1 MSEHRLNFVKEAL
14 ARCKA
19 AQDQATAAWHLDEPQ
34 TTAAVCPP
42 QLEQDPAGAGAGVAF
57 AAVVMAVASD
67 ASKVSA
73 DVPKPSEPA
82 RTAAAPG
89 LSGTPQGPAFS
100 AVPTVSGAAGG
111 VSGTTA
117 ATGRPSAGPVPPNV
131 AASASAEHAPATDP
145 LTALALAQHLMN
157 FKLWHTE
164 DQARRKDVDD
174 AVIAACKRSIDA
186 LNQRRNDFMEKV
198 DACIVAMCLPH
209 LPAPAEGRRP
219 RYNTE
224 SVGAAV
230 DRLSIISLK
239 AYHMREET
247 ERTDA
252 DAAHIDACRHKLTT
266 LLDQR
271 DELFTAILELI
282 DDYAAGRT
290 RPRVY
295 YQFKMYNDPRLNPA
309 LYKNRQS

>member
-1 MSEHRLNFVKEAL
+1 MTHPFVMDVDAVDLNKVPMRTLRTGAKMPAVGIGTFGSDRFDDA
-14 ARCKA
+14 AIAKA
-19 AQDQATAAWHLDEPQ
+19 
-34 TTAAVCPP
+34 
-42 QLEQDPAGAGAGVAF
+42 
-57 AAVVMAVASD
+57 
-67 ASKVSA
+67 
-73 DVPKPSEPA
+73 
-82 RTAAAPG
+82 
-89 LSGTPQGPAFS
+89 
-100 AVPTVSGAAGG
+100 VSGALRVGYRLVDCAACYGNEAAIGAALAKALSGG
-111 VSGTTA
+111 LARSELFVVSK
-117 ATGRPSAGPVPPNV
+117 VWNDM
-131 AASASAEHAPATDP
+131 HAP
-145 LTALALAQHLMN
+145 
-157 FKLWHTE
+157 
-164 DQARRKDVDD
+164 DD
-174 AVIAACKRSIDA
+174 VIAACKRSIDA
-186 LNQRRNDFMEKV
+186 FNQRRNDFMEKV

-247 ERTDA
+247 ERTDV
-252 DAAHIDACRHKLTT
+252 DAAHIEACRKKLTT

-282 DDYAAGRT
+282 DDYAAGRK